1 MLQFNVRRL
10 TAAVALVL
18 VLAAAPALAVPG
30 PRPHVTQAPVAGLSL
45 LDRLLDWLG
54 LPAAAGVPSLHS
66 LYQKSTAGDPDATA
80 SGTQRT
86 TLSRGGQIDPN
97 G

>member
-1 MLQFNVRRL
+1 MLHFNVRRL

-18 VLAAAPALAVPG
+18 VLAAVPALAAPG
-30 PRPHVTQAPVAGLSL
+30 PRPHAVPVASLSL

-54 LPAAAGVPSLHS
+54 FPIAGGLPGLHI
-66 LYQKSTAGDPDATA
+66 LYQRNTA
-80 SGTQRT
+80 SDPIPTTNGTR
-86 TLSRGGQIDPN
+86 RGVQVDPN